1 MAFYCRGKDDYRVG
15 FPPRPCLRAGRPAF
29 AEAAS
34 RRQAGHPADF
44 PVTLVKTTTMKS
56 NGIQLF
62 RMTIARKL
70 LLGFLSCGFLT
81 ILLALIAL
89 SSLQRLNDI
98 SNRITRR
105 DVPLVEATGKL
116 VEALLAQELYGRRAL
131 ILKSSEME
139 ALFWKRSEEFRKAL
153 EVVGDLPDVTG
164 LPTERIAALQ
174 EEYNQLFKTRLEK
187 GEDASSQAFRGT
199 DPQIREKQEE
209 LAQLIKGISD
219 DAREDQNEKS
229 LKALSIGHSAFW
241 IAAGLSVSGV
251 VLGIVI
257 ALAITHNIS
266 RSINQLKLSTREIS
280 EGKFDGLPEVPDQ
293 DELGDLSQAFHR
305 MAQRLKSLEEMY
317 LDANP
322 LTHLPGGIAI
332 EAILNKRLKEDTS
345 VAFCQLDLSHFKAF
359 NDRYGYARGNEVIQ
373 ATAKIVTDV
382 VNEQGD
388 EGAFAGHIG
397 GDDFVVIVSPEKYEN
412 ICVSIIDSFNKTI
425 LGFYDLEDQ
434 QRGYILGETRQGQK
448 VSFPIMTLGIAVVTN
463 QNRRL
468 QNHIQVGEIAAE
480 LKTYAKSFPHS
491 TFVVDRR
498 SDRG

>member
-1 MAFYCRGKDDYRVG
+1 
-15 FPPRPCLRAGRPAF
+15 
-29 AEAAS
+29 
-34 RRQAGHPADF
+34 
-44 PVTLVKTTTMKS
+44 MKS
-56 NGIQLF
+56 NRIQLF

-89 SSLQRLNDI
+89 LGLQRLNEI
-98 SNRITRR
+98 NHRITNR
-105 DVPLVEATGKL
+105 DVPLVEAADKM
-116 VEALLAQELYGRRAL
+116 VEALLAQELYGQRAL

-139 ALFWKRSEEFRKAL
+139 ALFWQRSEEFRKAL
-153 EVVGDLPDVTG
+153 ERVDGLPD
-164 LPTERIAALQ
+164 IAALPVGQ
-174 EEYNQLFKTRLEK
+174 ITALHEEYNQLYKTGLEK
-187 GEDASSQAFRGT
+187 EEHPSSQTFQNHDR
-199 DPQIREKQEE
+199 QIRERQEE
-209 LAQLIKGISD
+209 LVQLIKGISD
-219 DAREDQNEKS
+219 DAREDQSEKS
-229 LKALSIGHSAFW
+229 LKALSIGRSAFW
-241 IAAGLSVSGV
+241 IAAGLSVSGL
-251 VLGIVI
+251 VLGITI

-280 EGKFDGLPEVPDQ
+280 EGKFDRLPEVPDQ

-332 EAILNKRLKEDTS
+332 EGILNKRLKEEAS

-373 ATAKIVTDV
+373 ATAKIVTEV

-388 EGAFAGHIG
+388 EEAFAGHIG
-397 GDDFVVIVSPEKYEN
+397 GDDFVVITSPEKYEK
-412 ICVSIIDSFNKTI
+412 ICLGIIDSFNKVI
-425 LGFYDLEDQ
+425 LGFYELEDQ

-448 VSFPIMTLGIAVVTN
+448 VSFPIMTLAIAVVTN

-468 QNHIQVGEIAAE
+468 QNHIQFGEIAAE
-480 LKTYAKSFPHS
+480 LKNYAKSFPHS

-498 SDRG
+498 RDGD

>member
-1 MAFYCRGKDDYRVG
+1 
-15 FPPRPCLRAGRPAF
+15 
-29 AEAAS
+29 
-34 RRQAGHPADF
+34 
-44 PVTLVKTTTMKS
+44 
-56 NGIQLF
+56 
-62 RMTIARKL
+62 MTIARKL

-105 DVPLVEATGKL
+105 DVPLVEATDKL

-373 ATAKIVTDV
+373 AAAKIVTDV

-412 ICVSIIDSFNKTI
+412 ICVSVIDSFNKMI

>member
-1 MAFYCRGKDDYRVG
+1 MTF
-15 FPPRPCLRAGRPAF
+15 
-29 AEAAS
+29 
-34 RRQAGHPADF
+34 
-44 PVTLVKTTTMKS
+44 VKTTTMKS

-89 SSLQRLNDI
+89 FGLQRLNDI
-98 SNRITRR
+98 NHRITKR
-105 DVPLVEATGKL
+105 DVPLVEAADKM
-116 VEALLAQELYGRRAL
+116 VEALLAQELYGQRTF

-139 ALFWKRSEEFRKAL
+139 ALFWQRSEEFRKSL
-153 EVVGDLPDVTG
+153 EGVGNLPNVAG
-164 LPTERIAALQ
+164 LPTERIAALH
-174 EEYNQLFKTRLEK
+174 EEYNQLFKTGLEK
-187 GEDASSQAFRGT
+187 GEDASSQAFQGT
-199 DPQIREKQEE
+199 DRQIREKQEE
-209 LAQLIKGISD
+209 LVKLIKGISD

-241 IAAGLSVSGV
+241 MGAGLSVSGV
-251 VLGIVI
+251 LLGIVI
-257 ALAITHNIS
+257 ALVITRNIS

-280 EGKFDGLPEVPDQ
+280 EGKFDRLPEVSDQ

-305 MAQRLKSLEEMY
+305 MAQRLKSLEEMS

-332 EAILNKRLKEDTS
+332 EGILNKRLKEDTP

-382 VNEQGD
+382 VNAQGD

-397 GDDFVVIVSPEKYEN
+397 GDDFVVIVSPEKYEK
-412 ICVSIIDSFNKTI
+412 ICLAIIDSFNKMI
-425 LGFYDLEDQ
+425 LGFYDIEDQ

-480 LKTYAKSFPHS
+480 LKSYVKSFPHS

-498 SDRG
+498 KDSD

>member
-1 MAFYCRGKDDYRVG
+1 
-15 FPPRPCLRAGRPAF
+15 
-29 AEAAS
+29 
-34 RRQAGHPADF
+34 
-44 PVTLVKTTTMKS
+44 
-56 NGIQLF
+56 
-62 RMTIARKL
+62 
-70 LLGFLSCGFLT
+70 
-81 ILLALIAL
+81 
-89 SSLQRLNDI
+89 
-98 SNRITRR
+98 
-105 DVPLVEATGKL
+105 
-116 VEALLAQELYGRRAL
+116 
-131 ILKSSEME
+131 
-139 ALFWKRSEEFRKAL
+139 
-153 EVVGDLPDVTG
+153 
-164 LPTERIAALQ
+164 
-174 EEYNQLFKTRLEK
+174 
-187 GEDASSQAFRGT
+187 
-199 DPQIREKQEE
+199 
-209 LAQLIKGISD
+209 
-219 DAREDQNEKS
+219 
-229 LKALSIGHSAFW
+229 
-241 IAAGLSVSGV
+241 
-251 VLGIVI
+251 
-257 ALAITHNIS
+257 
-266 RSINQLKLSTREIS
+266 LKLSTREIS
-280 EGKFDGLPEVPDQ
+280 EGKFDDLPEVPDQ

-373 ATAKIVTDV
+373 AAAKIVTDV

-412 ICVSIIDSFNKTI
+412 ICVSVIDSFNKMI